1 MKKKNIVGK
10 NVLGSEIRQWSSTGC
25 NRLPTGCSTGCNRL
39 PTGCTGCPDSISG
52 SSSELRWSW
61 ALIFYS
67 FVVLSST
74 WKLPSMGF
82 QLPLSSEI
90 EFLCTGCNRLPDWV
104 WFQKFPHPVS
114 QSSSEILYSD
124 FFFTSCP
131 TSQLCY
137 KKGFSSIG
145 LLEQIWHPYK
155 DATVRSPPPQQLF
168 SETGFILWKN
178 VRMTKTPRKWT
189 FHDNI
194 WFLLKFQL
202 LTPSSSRDTIFSLK
216 LFFRQK
222 KLVAG
227 RKWPRPLKEAFS

>member
-1 MKKKNIVGK
+1 MFW
-10 NVLGSEIRQWSSTGC
+10 VLRYGSGHQPVATGC
-25 NRLPTGCSTGCNRL
+25 QPVAQPVANRLPWC
-39 PTGCTGCPDSISG
+39 ISG

-82 QLPLSSEI
+82 QLPLSWEI

-104 WFQKFPHPVS
+104 WFQKFPYPVS
-114 QSSSEILYSD
+114 QSSSEIFYSD

-131 TSQLCY
+131 TSQLCS

-155 DATVRSPPPQQLF
+155 DATVRSPPLSNF
-168 SETGFILWKN
+168 SQKPASNTIVLDPSVLIRKDSGIFWGD
-178 VRMTKTPRKWT
+178 PRA
-189 FHDNI
+189 NCRP
-194 WFLLKFQL
+194 
-202 LTPSSSRDTIFSLK
+202 PSI
-216 LFFRQK
+216 
-222 KLVAG
+222 G
-227 RKWPRPLKEAFS
+227 CGE

>member
-1 MKKKNIVGK
+1 MKNKKHRWQKCSRFWDTAVVI
-10 NVLGSEIRQWSSTGC
+10 
-25 NRLPTGCSTGCNRL
+25 NRLQPVANRL
-39 PTGCTGCPDSISG
+39 LNRLEPVANRLHRLPWCISG

-82 QLPLSSEI
+82 QLPLSWEI

-114 QSSSEILYSD
+114 QSSSEIFYSD

-145 LLEQIWHPYK
+145 LLERIWHAYK
-155 DATVRSPPPQQLF
+155 HATVEHPPQQLF
-168 SETGFILWKN
+168 SETGFIY
-178 VRMTKTPRKWT
+178 
-189 FHDNI
+189 
-194 WFLLKFQL
+194 
-202 LTPSSSRDTIFSLK
+202 DTN
-216 LFFRQK
+216 
-222 KLVAG
+222 
-227 RKWPRPLKEAFS
+227 